1 MLSRLP
7 EKVILGQPITI
18 HWDPNA
24 LDSSSLFLYRKKSFF
39 FWKNYTR
46 LINNGS
52 QQIIVDSKEFQIE
65 LCSLKLLGFRRL
77 FFYKPEVRIISLK
90 GIEMSAEIPESQAQ
104 MAKPKIS
111 AHKIQMRRKLPSFGF
126 SLPNVKIHLTSIET
140 ID

>member
-1 MLSRLP
+1 MLSKLP
-7 EKVILGQPITI
+7 EKVILGQPVTI
-18 HWDPNA
+18 HWDPNSIA
-24 LDSSSLFLYRKKSFF
+24 SKSLFLYRKKSFF

-46 LINNGS
+46 LKNNGS

-77 FFYKPEVRIISLK
+77 FFYKPRVRIISLK
-90 GIEMSAEIPESQAQ
+90 GIEMSAAIPENRAQ
-104 MAKPKIS
+104 LAKPEIS
-111 AHKIQMRRKLPSFGF
+111 AHKIQMSRKVPSFGL